1 MRDTGCYSKA
11 PRSAPGFAS
20 KIIYIVHK
28 SSYLISISLNGLHG
42 KLIDQKES
50 AQNSVL
56 HKTRI
61 TSITSIRLFSAGSI
75 AMRKKLCF
83 LSVENILTTWIYE
96 AFNTGHAKIVIK
108 INIHYSFCIQQ

>member
-1 MRDTGCYSKA
+1 MRDIGCYSKA

-20 KIIYIVHK
+20 KMIYIVHK

-50 AQNSVL
+50 VQNSVL

-75 AMRKKLCF
+75 AMRKK
-83 LSVENILTTWIYE
+83 
-96 AFNTGHAKIVIK
+96 IVLFICRK
-108 INIHYSFCIQQ
+108 HSHNLDI